1 MSEEARE
8 TSRRSKRLRP
18 GVQDAE
24 DEDIVTLGT
33 EGPDGSCRFPHV
45 LLPIAPEQFD
55 PWLHSL
61 VKAVRDLGN

>member
-1 MSEEARE
+1 M
-8 TSRRSKRLRP
+8 LRP

-33 EGPDGSCRFPHV
+33 EGPDDSCRFPHV
-45 LLPIAPEQFD
+45 LLPIAPEQFG